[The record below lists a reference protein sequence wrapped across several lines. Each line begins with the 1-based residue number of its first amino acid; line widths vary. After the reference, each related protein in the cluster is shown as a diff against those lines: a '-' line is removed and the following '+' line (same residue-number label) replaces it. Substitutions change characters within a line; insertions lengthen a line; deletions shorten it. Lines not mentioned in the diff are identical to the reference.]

1 MLLDGIEMNL
11 TPNLKLLQR
20 PSLSSWSL
28 GSSREPSSSP
38 KEIFNPEH
46 LDVLQ
51 TALTFVFVKRGL
63 ISLTLEEGLG
73 PLKVPSFLYG
83 CLSCLLG
90 MLEGASSCLIFASLG
105 QREN

>member
-1 MLLDGIEMNL
+1 MLLEGTEMNQ
-11 TPNLKLLQR
+11 TQNLKLLQR
-20 PSLSSWSL
+20 PPCRLGLSAL
-28 GSSREPSSSP
+28 PGSAASSP

-73 PLKVPSFLYG
+73 PSKVPSFLYG
-83 CLSCLLG
+83 CLPCLLG
-90 MLEGASSCLIFASLG
+90 MLEGASSCLNFASLG